1 LAEPKSNVG
10 SASHLGETQ
19 VVRDSHFIFDYAN
32 RRVPLPIVSYLAVAD
47 ASGDLPPG
55 ESPSKRALEM
65 LRDLIEPA
73 VIAEEELHTEF
84 MEGLIRGSLA
94 EINNRLGP
102 NMQAQPPTPGA
113 QVSLTMVIADA
124 GRAYIG
130 HIGTSKV
137 YLLHDDRLF
146 DLVPSASAPVP
157 APGAGG
163 PSTDAPPL
171 FAGPTGEPE
180 GAAPPLPGVT
190 GDAVPPVAGAATPPP
205 PGVAQPQPPVPGV
218 AQPPMPLVAPPPV
231 PPAAAPGAF
240 LGQAPQADIGFNQVD
255 IVPDDVLI
263 LCTDGLWKTI
273 SDEELVENLLS
284 TASVQRS
291 TSQLTRVAFSRDASD
306 NATMVVWKY
315 VTAEDLQ
322 AAEGA
327 LRPMKAARSRAAEA
341 LLIALLALVLVG
353 IFAVGFAFGWRITD
367 TFRKPAKEASSKA
380 KAKAKAQKAQQSQPQ
395 TQPAGAEAAQTQG
408 TQPAPAAGYP
418 KNATVKGQGV
428 RMRATPDAT
437 GQVVGQLSNGQQVSV
452 QGETP
457 GSDGKT
463 WAKIKATI
471 SSGGQQV
478 QSEGYVRSDFLV
490 ISQ

>member
-1 LAEPKSNVG
+1 MAEPKSNVG
-10 SASHLGETQ
+10 SASHLGENQ
-19 VVRDSHFIFDYAN
+19 VVRDSHFIFDYGN

-73 VIAEEELHTEF
+73 VIAEEELHTEY
-84 MEGLIRGSLA
+84 MEGLIRGALA

-113 QVSLTMVIADA
+113 QVSLTLVIADA

-130 HIGTSKV
+130 HIGTSKI

-146 DLVPSASAPVP
+146 DLVPSAAVPVP
-157 APGAGG
+157 GAEES
-163 PSTDAPPL
+163 PSTEAPAL

-180 GAAPPLPGVT
+180 GAVPQAPMQELAQPPIPELAQPPVPGV
-190 GDAVPPVAGAATPPP
+190 VPPQPQV
-205 PGVAQPQPPVPGV
+205 PGVAQPQPPV
-218 AQPPMPLVAPPPV
+218 VAPPPV
-231 PPAAAPGAF
+231 PPVAATGVF
-240 LGQAPQADIGFNQVD
+240 LGQAPQANIGFNQVD
-255 IVPDDVLI
+255 IGPGDIII
-263 LCTDGLWKTI
+263 LCSDGLWKTV
-273 SDEELVENLLS
+273 SDEEIVENLLS

-291 TSQLTRVAFSRDASD
+291 ASQLTRVAFSRDASD

-315 VTAEDLQ
+315 GSVGDLE
-322 AAEGA
+322 ADEGT
-327 LRPMKAARSRAAEA
+327 LRPMKAVRSRAAEA

-367 TFRKPAKEASSKA
+367 TFRKPAKEAAQKA
-380 KAKAKAQKAQQSQPQ
+380 KAKAQAQKAQQSQPQ
-395 TQPAGAEAAQTQG
+395 TQPSGAESAQSQG
-408 TQPAPAAGYP
+408 SQPAAGFP

-428 RMRATPDAT
+428 RMRATPDPA
-437 GQVVGQLSNGQQVSV
+437 GQVVGQLTNGQQVSV
-452 QGETP
+452 LGETP
-457 GSDGKT
+457 GSDSKT
-463 WAKIKATI
+463 WARVQATI
-471 SSGGQQV
+471 TSGGQQV
-478 QSEGYVRSDFLV
+478 ASEGYVRSDFLT